1 MNQIQFHV
9 VKPRT
14 RIDAKTAPDLVL
26 AQDNWNDFS
35 FQTLYHLSYFSTTGG
50 VREETLIGSVKILR
64 RGQTDS
70 DGILVQDDFS
80 QLGEEFCSAGESL
93 DYYLRLRAL
102 GDLGAEILTRLRDVV
117 QSPALVEQFG
127 SEPGWSKSLYR
138 DQADNGAN
146 FRYLAGGVVQ
156 GHYSAEPI
164 DQQPFSFQMP
174 GWQNGVNIDTR
185 SETQNVFIPPNLPE
199 RVNVLVGRN
208 GSGKSTLLS
217 RLARVAFASTTER
230 LAPPLSDLGTLLPG
244 GVGFPRIVTIAFSP
258 FDNFKL
264 PGSDA
269 RNVAQ
274 VAKDMQRGIG
284 RFAFIG
290 LRDFE
295 AEANV
300 SLSDL
305 PSSVLGQSIPDA
317 DRVNQ
322 TRLKSI
328 ADLVN
333 DFERYRSRIDEE
345 PDRQLVLRQ
354 ALYKLRVGLVSE
366 EWDGGP
372 ATGTPAEAVT
382 WFRQRSTGHKIAVLV
397 IFGLVA
403 RLETRS
409 LVLFDEPETHLHPPL
424 LSAMMHALRLVL
436 RKFESAALV
445 ATHSPVV
452 VQECLAKHVHVIRR
466 EGDSVAVRA
475 MTAETF
481 GESIGLI
488 TARVFGMESNAT
500 DFHEVL
506 DKLIEKHKSA
516 EAIESLFL
524 DGVMSNQ
531 ARAYVLSKLASG
543 AEAGG
548 VEQ

>member
-1 MNQIQFHV
+1 MNQIQFHI
-9 VKPRT
+9 VKPHT
-14 RIDAKTAPDLVL
+14 RIVAKTAPDLVL

-35 FQTLYHLSYFSTTGG
+35 FQTLYHLSYFSTTDG

-64 RGQTDS
+64 RGQTTS
-70 DGILVQDDFS
+70 DGILLQADFS
-80 QLGEEFCSAGESL
+80 QLGEDFCSTGDSL

-102 GDLGAEILTRLRDVV
+102 GDLGAEILRRLRDVV
-117 QSPALVEQFG
+117 QSPELVEQFG

-138 DQADNGAN
+138 EQVDSGAN

-156 GHYSAEPI
+156 GHYSAEPA

-185 SETQNVFIPPNLPE
+185 SETPDIFNPPKLPE

-230 LAPPLSDLGTLLPG
+230 LAPPLSDLGTMLPS

-258 FDNFKL
+258 FDDFKL

-295 AEANV
+295 GEANV

-305 PSSVLGQSIPDA
+305 PSSALGQLTPDA

-328 ADLVN
+328 ADLVS
-333 DFERYRSRIDEE
+333 DFERYRSRIDED
-345 PDRQLVLRQ
+345 PDRQLVLRH
-354 ALYKLRVGLVSE
+354 ALNKLRVGLVSE

-403 RLETRS
+403 RLEKRS
-409 LVLFDEPETHLHPPL
+409 LVLIDEPETHLHPPL

-436 RKFESAALV
+436 RKFESSALV

-452 VQECLAKHVHVIRR
+452 VQECLAKHVHVVRR
-466 EGDSVAVRA
+466 EGDSLAVRA
-475 MTAETF
+475 VNAETF

-488 TARVFGMESNAT
+488 TAQVFGMESNAT

-506 DKLIEKHKSA
+506 DKLIEKHKSVD
-516 EAIESLFL
+516 AIEGLFL

-531 ARAYVLSKLASG
+531 ARAYVISKLASG

>member
-1 MNQIQFHV
+1 MNPIVFHV
-9 VKPRT
+9 VRPRT

-26 AQDNWNDFS
+26 AQDNWNDYS
-35 FQTLYHLSYFSTTGG
+35 FQTMYHLSYFSTTNG

-64 RGQTDS
+64 RGQTTS
-70 DGILVQDDFS
+70 DGILIQNDFS
-80 QLGEEFCSAGESL
+80 QLGEEFCSTGDSL

-102 GDLGAEILTRLRDVV
+102 GDLGAEILRRLRDVV
-117 QSPALVEQFG
+117 QFPELVDQFS

-138 DQADNGAN
+138 DQVDSGAS

-174 GWQNGVNIDTR
+174 GWQNGVDIDTR
-185 SETQNVFIPPNLPE
+185 SEPPDIFNSPKLPE

-230 LAPPLSDLGTLLPG
+230 LAPPLSELGTMLPT

-305 PSSVLGQSIPDA
+305 PSSALGQLAPDA

-328 ADLVN
+328 ADLVS
-333 DFERYRSRIDEE
+333 DFEQYRAKIFEDT
-345 PDRQLVLRQ
+345 DRQRVLGH
-354 ALYKLRVGLVSE
+354 ALNKLRVGLVSE
-366 EWDGGP
+366 EWNGGP
-372 ATGTPAEAVT
+372 ATGTPEEAVT

-403 RLETRS
+403 RLEKRS
-409 LVLFDEPETHLHPPL
+409 LVLIDEPETHLHPPL

-436 RKFESAALV
+436 RNYESSALV

-452 VQECLAKHVHVIRR
+452 VQECLAKHVHVVRR
-466 EGDSVAVRA
+466 EGDSLAVRA
-475 MTAETF
+475 VGAETF

-488 TARVFGMESNAT
+488 TAQVFGMESNAT

-506 DKLIEKHKSA
+506 DKLIGQHKSI
-516 EAIESLFL
+516 EAIERLFL

-531 ARAYVLSKLASG
+531 ARAYVITKLASG
-543 AEAGG
+543 
-548 VEQ
+548 VQP